1 MILFHFETDFN
12 LNKKQKI
19 KEWIKECIL
28 SEGFLVGDI
37 NFVFCNDKFLI
48 ERNIQFLN
56 HNHLTDIITF
66 NNSED
71 KTLSADILISVE
83 RVKEN
88 SITFTNNFS
97 EELNRVMI
105 HGILHLLG
113 YDDKT
118 EKQKEKMRKKE
129 NIYLNKVVI

>member
-19 KEWIKECIL
+19 KEWIKKCIL

-56 HNHLTDIITF
+56 HNSLTDIITF
-66 NNSED
+66 NNSDD

-105 HGILHLLG
+105 HGILHLIG
-113 YDDKT
+113 YNDKT
-118 EKQKEKMRKKE
+118 EKQKEEMRKKE
-129 NIYLNKVVI
+129 NIYISKVVI

>member
-19 KEWIKECIL
+19 KKWIKECIL

-48 ERNIQFLN
+48 KRNIQFLN
-56 HNHLTDIITF
+56 HNSLTDIITF

-97 EELNRVMI
+97 EELNRAMI
-105 HGILHLLG
+105 HGILHLIG
-113 YDDKT
+113 YNDKT
-118 EKQKEKMRKKE
+118 ENQKEEIRKKE
-129 NIYLNKVVI
+129 NIYINKFVI